1 MDPTF
6 VVAVLAVLVPAAGG
20 AFAAIRSL
28 RPKRISEYDV
38 LLAKYTALVSDLEK
52 VVIRLK
58 EENDKLSE
66 EIRQLRME
74 VRKLGGT
81 G

>member
-1 MDPTF
+1 M
-6 VVAVLAVLVPAAGG
+6 VAIVAALVPAVGG
-20 AFAAIRSL
+20 IFVGLRSL

-58 EENDKLSE
+58 EENEKLTE
-66 EIRQLRME
+66 EVRLLHME
-74 VRKLGGT
+74 VRKLGGVV
-81 G
+81 